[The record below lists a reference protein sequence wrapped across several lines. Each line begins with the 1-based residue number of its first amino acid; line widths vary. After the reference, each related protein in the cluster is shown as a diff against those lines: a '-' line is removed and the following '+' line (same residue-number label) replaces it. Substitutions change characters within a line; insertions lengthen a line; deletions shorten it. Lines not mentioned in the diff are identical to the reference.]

1 MLRIQFYET
10 AHGITVRL
18 QGRFVKE
25 FAEHACML
33 IGKSSEPSRFVV
45 DLSDVTFV
53 DAVGERVLI
62 WFKEMGVGFTAD
74 SAYCL
79 DICERLSLP
88 LAATRSRAN
97 RRATRE
103 HTGVPSNKPAAPKD
117 LEARIP
123 TFSLAGE
130 TEPERLPSGSTA
142 DLPHA

>member
-25 FAEHACML
+25 SAEHACML

-79 DICERLSLP
+79 DICERLNLP
-88 LAATRSRAN
+88 LAATRSRAY
-97 RRATRE
+97 RRAARE
-103 HTGVPSNKPAAPKD
+103 HTGVPSNKPAASED
-117 LEARIP
+117 LEAIP
-123 TFSLAGE
+123 TFSFAGE
-130 TEPERLPSGSTA
+130 TGPERAPSDSTA

>member
-1 MLRIQFYET
+1 MLRIEFYET
-10 AHGITVRL
+10 PHGITVRL

-33 IGKSSEPSRFVV
+33 IGKSSEPSQFVV

-62 WFKEMGVGFTAD
+62 WFKEMGIGFTAD

-79 DICERLSLP
+79 DICERLNLP
-88 LAATRSRAN
+88 LAATRSQAN

-103 HTGVPSNKPAAPKD
+103 HAGVPPNQPAASKD
-117 LEARIP
+117 LGAKIS
-123 TFSLAGE
+123 TFSFAGE
-130 TEPERLPSGSTA
+130 TGPERLPSASTA

>member
-25 FAEHACML
+25 SAEHACML

-62 WFKEMGVGFTAD
+62 WFNEMGVRFTAD

-79 DICERLSLP
+79 DVCERLNLP
-88 LAATRSRAN
+88 LAAMRSRVNN
-97 RRATRE
+97 RAARE
-103 HTGVPSNKPAAPKD
+103 HAGVSSNNPPHQRT
-117 LEARIP
+117 LEATIS
-123 TFSLAGE
+123 TFSFAE
-130 TEPERLPSGSTA
+130 EAEPERVPSSS
-142 DLPHA
+142 P